1 MSSQPQPPS
10 TNNFFQNRPVEF
22 TVPISQPS
30 NPSPP
35 VQPLKPFSTFSELP
49 SIKPSEPFTTFSE
62 NSFNNENPIVEIVSN
77 TFDNSLPMENLIH
90 PQPDNNNHLESSL
103 PSLPQPVPENVG
115 ITSFVD
121 SDRLNAGQRARRV
134 SKFVSIFRNL
144 GMGVR
149 GSESLS
155 YCSNH
160 NCPFPFW
167 KPDVSCNIQAWLL
180 DAMHA
185 NLCIRLLLFLL

>member
-121 SDRLNAGQRARRV
+121 SDRLNAGLG
-134 SKFVSIFRNL
+134 VSINEVDDNVLNHIPHDLWREDTVHIKPHKKTRITK
-144 GMGVR
+144 VR
-149 GSESLS
+149 RRSARKQIDTATPS
-155 YCSNH
+155 Y
-160 NCPFPFW
+160 PE
-167 KPDVSCNIQAWLL
+167 LL
-180 DAMHA
+180 VE
-185 NLCIRLLLFLL
+185 